1 MTDLAGARALVT
13 GAASGIGLGIA
24 RALLDRGAAVAVVDI
39 DAEAVEAAVD
49 QLGERGTVSGFRADV
64 SELDE
69 FEALREDVEQRLG
82 PVDILANNAG
92 SLTTPSHCGHRR
104 PRWWS
109 EASRST

>member
-1 MTDLAGARALVT
+1 MPKPSRLPSTSS
-13 GAASGIGLGIA
+13 AS
-24 RALLDRGAAVAVVDI
+24 
-39 DAEAVEAAVD
+39 E
-49 QLGERGTVSGFRADV
+49 ERCSGFRTDV

-109 EASRST
+109 VASRST